1 MSWPASFRRLPFVN
15 KKKQKNFVHLGHG
28 RYRRQ
33 HPWPS
38 IDKVFARL
46 FEKSGRF
53 LLRRQVALLLCGVQ
67 FLTRLPVPAQP
78 GFSAD
83 WINRSA
89 RYFPLVGQ
97 LVGLIAALVLL
108 LTAQIW
114 SDLVAGL
121 LALLTAV
128 LITGALHEDG
138 LADTADGLGGGRD
151 AAHRLA
157 IMKDSRIGAYG
168 VLALGFATALK
179 LLSLASLSPWAAACS
194 LVAAHGV
201 ARAASVTVMH
211 ALPYAG
217 DEASAKISTRTNPPG
232 RSEVLVALALSTW
245 PLVLLN
251 GARALLGLAICAAV
265 TIMMA
270 LTARRLIGG
279 QRGDILGAVEQLCET
294 GFLLG
299 CAAHIGMVR

>member
-1 MSWPASFRRLPFVN
+1 MRRFFQKAASFFCSN
-15 KKKQKNFVHLGHG
+15 
-28 RYRRQ
+28 
-33 HPWPS
+33 
-38 IDKVFARL
+38 A
-46 FEKSGRF
+46 
-53 LLRRQVALLLCGVQ
+53 ALLLCAVQ
-67 FLTRLPVPAQP
+67 FLTRIPVPAQP

-97 LVGLIAALVLL
+97 FVGLIAAVVLL
-108 LTAQIW
+108 LAAQLW
-114 SDLVAGL
+114 SGWIVAL

-151 AAHRLA
+151 PAHRLA

-168 VLALGFATALK
+168 VLALGFGLGLK
-179 LLSLASLSPWAAACS
+179 LVSLASLSPVTAACS
-194 LVAAHGV
+194 LIAAHGV
-201 ARAASVTVMH
+201 ARAATVAVMH

-217 DEASAKISTRTNPPG
+217 DEASAKISTRTSPPG
-232 RSEVLVALALSTW
+232 RSEVAAALVFGAW

-251 GARALLGLAICAAV
+251 SPNAVLGIAICAGV
-265 TIMMA
+265 TLAMA

-279 QRGDILGAVEQLCET
+279 QRGDILGAVEQLCEV

-299 CAAHIGMVR
+299 CAAHLKAAAF

>member
-1 MSWPASFRRLPFVN
+1 
-15 KKKQKNFVHLGHG
+15 
-28 RYRRQ
+28 
-33 HPWPS
+33 
-38 IDKVFARL
+38 
-46 FEKSGRF
+46 
-53 LLRRQVALLLCGVQ
+53 LRRFFQKAATSLSLLLCALQ

-97 LVGLIAALVLL
+97 LVGLVAALVLL
-108 LTAQIW
+108 LAAQLW
-114 SDLVAGL
+114 SPLVADL

-157 IMKDSRIGAYG
+157 IMKDSRIGTYG
-168 VLALGFATALK
+168 VLALAFSAALK
-179 LLSLASLSPWAAACS
+179 LVSLASLSPWAAACS

-201 ARAASVTVMH
+201 ARAATVAVMH
-211 ALPYAG
+211 VLPYAG
-217 DEASAKISTRTNPPG
+217 DEATAKINIRTKPPR
-232 RSEVLVALALSTW
+232 RSEVVVALALCAW
-245 PLVLLN
+245 PLLLLN
-251 GARALLGLAICAAV
+251 GAHALLGLMICAV
-265 TIMMA
+265 LTIVMA

-279 QRGDILGAVEQLCET
+279 QRGDILGAVEQLCEA

-299 CAAHIGMVR
+299 CAAHIGMA

>member
-1 MSWPASFRRLPFVN
+1 M
-15 KKKQKNFVHLGHG
+15 
-28 RYRRQ
+28 
-33 HPWPS
+33 
-38 IDKVFARL
+38 
-46 FEKSGRF
+46 
-53 LLRRQVALLLCGVQ
+53 Q
-67 FLTRLPVPAQP
+67 FLTRLPAPPQQ
-78 GFSAD
+78 GFTLD

-97 LVGLIAALVLL
+97 LVGLLAALVLL
-108 LTAQIW
+108 LASQIW
-114 SDLVAGL
+114 SGLIAGL

-128 LITGALHEDG
+128 FLTGALHEDG

-179 LLSLASLSPWAAACS
+179 LVSLVSLTPWMAACS
-194 LVAAHGV
+194 LIAAHGV
-201 ARAASVTVMH
+201 ARAATVAVMH

-217 DEASAKISTRTNPPG
+217 DETSAKISTRTNPPS
-232 RSEVLVALALSTW
+232 RNEVVIAFALSAW
-245 PLVLLN
+245 PLFLLS
-251 GARALLGLAICAAV
+251 GAHALLGLALCALL
-265 TIMMA
+265 TIAMA

-279 QRGDILGAVEQLCET
+279 QRGDILGAVEQICET

-299 CAAHIGMVR
+299 CAAHIGMAQ

>member
-1 MSWPASFRRLPFVN
+1 VN
-15 KKKQKNFVHLGHG
+15 KKKQKNFDTLGRASFAVAG
-28 RYRRQ
+28 PVLQKFLRRFFQKAATSFSSDMRRQ
-33 HPWPS
+33 
-38 IDKVFARL
+38 L
-46 FEKSGRF
+46 
-53 LLRRQVALLLCGVQ
+53 ALMLCAVQ
-67 FLTRLPVPAQP
+67 FLTRLPVPAQS

-89 RYFPLVGQ
+89 RYFPLVGHF
-97 LVGLIAALVLL
+97 VGLAAALVLL
-108 LTAQIW
+108 LAAQLW
-114 SDLVAGL
+114 SPLVAGL

-157 IMKDSRIGAYG
+157 IMKDSRIGTYG
-168 VLALGFATALK
+168 VLALAFSTALK
-179 LLSLASLSPWAAACS
+179 LVSLASLSPWAAAYS

-201 ARAASVTVMH
+201 ARAATVTVMR

-217 DEASAKISTRTNPPG
+217 DESTTKINTRTKPPR
-232 RSEVLVALALSTW
+232 RSEVFVALALCAW
-245 PLVLLN
+245 PLLLLN
-251 GARALLGLAICAAV
+251 GAHALLGLMICAV
-265 TIMMA
+265 LTVLMA

-279 QRGDILGAVEQLCET
+279 QRGDILGAVEQLCEA

-299 CAAHIGMVR
+299 CAAHIGMA

>member
-1 MSWPASFRRLPFVN
+1 MN
-15 KKKQKNFVHLGHG
+15 KKKSFAPLGHG
-28 RYRRQ
+28 RCRR
-33 HPWPS
+33 HRPWPS
-38 IDKVFARL
+38 IKKVFAPL
-46 FEKSGRF
+46 FSKSGHF
-53 LLRRQVALLLCGVQ
+53 QRQWALLLCGVQ
-67 FLTRLPVPAQP
+67 FLTRIPVPPQP

-97 LVGLIAALVLL
+97 LVGLFAAVILL
-108 LTAQIW
+108 LAAQLW
-114 SDLVAGL
+114 SGWIAGL

-168 VLALGFATALK
+168 VLALGFGTALK
-179 LLSLASLSPWAAACS
+179 LVSLASLSPWMAACS

-201 ARAASVTVMH
+201 ARAAAVAVMY

-217 DEASAKISTRTNPPG
+217 DEASAKISTRTSPP
-232 RSEVLVALALSTW
+232 SLTEMFVALAFCAW
-245 PLVLLN
+245 PLLLLN
-251 GARALLGLAICAAV
+251 GARAVLGIAICAVV
-265 TIMMA
+265 TLAMA
-270 LTARRLIGG
+270 ATARRLIGG
-279 QRGDILGAVEQLCET
+279 QRGDILGAVEQLCEA

-299 CAAHIGMVR
+299 CAAHLKAAAF

>member
-1 MSWPASFRRLPFVN
+1 MRRFF
-15 KKKQKNFVHLGHG
+15 QKAATSL
-28 RYRRQ
+28 
-33 HPWPS
+33 S
-38 IDKVFARL
+38 
-46 FEKSGRF
+46 
-53 LLRRQVALLLCGVQ
+53 LLLCALQ
-67 FLTRLPVPAQP
+67 FLTRLPVPAQQ

-97 LVGLIAALVLL
+97 LVGLVAALVLL
-108 LTAQIW
+108 LAAQLW
-114 SDLVAGL
+114 SPLVAGL
-121 LALLTAV
+121 LALLTAM

-157 IMKDSRIGAYG
+157 IMKDSRIGTYG
-168 VLALGFATALK
+168 VLALAFSTALK
-179 LLSLASLSPWAAACS
+179 LVSLASLSPWAAACS

-201 ARAASVTVMH
+201 ARAATVTVMH

-217 DEASAKISTRTNPPG
+217 DETTAKINIRTKPPR
-232 RSEVLVALALSTW
+232 RSEVFVALALCAW
-245 PLVLLN
+245 PLLLLN
-251 GARALLGLAICAAV
+251 GAHALLGLMICAV
-265 TIMMA
+265 LTIVMA

-279 QRGDILGAVEQLCET
+279 QRGDILGAVEQLCEA

-299 CAAHIGMVR
+299 CAAHIGMA

>member
-1 MSWPASFRRLPFVN
+1 M
-15 KKKQKNFVHLGHG
+15 
-28 RYRRQ
+28 RRQ
-33 HPWPS
+33 M
-38 IDKVFARL
+38 
-46 FEKSGRF
+46 
-53 LLRRQVALLLCGVQ
+53 ALLLCGVQ
-67 FLTRLPVPAQP
+67 FLTRLPVPPQP
-78 GFSAD
+78 GFSVD

-97 LVGLIAALVLL
+97 LVGLVAALVLL
-108 LTAQIW
+108 LAAQVW
-114 SDLVAGL
+114 SGLVAGL

-168 VLALGFATALK
+168 VVALGFATALK
-179 LLSLASLSPWAAACS
+179 LVSLASLSPWAASCS

-201 ARAASVTVMH
+201 ARAATVTVMH

-217 DEASAKISTRTNPPG
+217 DEATAKISTRTKPPSQ
-232 RSEVLVALALSTW
+232 SEVFIALLLCAW
-245 PLVLLN
+245 PLLLLS
-251 GARALLGLAICAAV
+251 GAHALLGLMICAV
-265 TIMMA
+265 LTIVMA

-279 QRGDILGAVEQLCET
+279 QRGDILGAVEQLCEA

-299 CAAHIGMVR
+299 CAAHIGMV